1 MPTPKFECS
10 TNAAEQVRLATEDG
24 IFSGK
29 YLPGDPL
36 DERALM
42 KHFGVSRTPVREAIL
57 QLSAQGLVRVV
68 PRSGTYVARMS
79 IKELL
84 AMFEL
89 LSELEGACAKLAS
102 RRMSAEERQ
111 QLVET
116 LEESRACV
124 AEHDAEKYE
133 EANSRFHELLYA
145 GCLNKYLCE
154 QILTIRRR
162 TQIYRQAHFQDPRRI
177 EKSWK
182 DHRRVVDA
190 ILAGDEN
197 AACRAMI
204 DHIAIGGQ
212 EFAEF
217 IAHVPKRLLET

>member
-1 MPTPKFECS
+1 MPTPKFQCS
-10 TNAAEQVRLATEDG
+10 TNAAEQVRLETEDN
-24 IFSGK
+24 ICSGK
-29 YLPGDPL
+29 YLPGDSL

-42 KHFGVSRTPVREAIL
+42 EYFGVSRTPVREAIL
-57 QLSAQGLVRVV
+57 QLSAQGLVKIV
-68 PRSGTYVARMS
+68 PRSGTFVARMS

-102 RRMSAEERQ
+102 RRMSAEERRK
-111 QLVET
+111 LVES

-124 AEHDAEKYE
+124 AAHDAADYEK
-133 EANSRFHELLYA
+133 ANSQFHELLYA
-145 GCLNKYLCE
+145 GCLNKYLRE

-162 TQIYRQAHFQDPRRI
+162 TQIYRQAHFHDPRRI
-177 EKSWK
+177 EKSWN

-190 ILAGDEN
+190 ILAGDEDG
-197 AACRAMI
+197 ACRAMI
-204 DHIAIGGQ
+204 EHIAIGGQ

-217 IAHVPKRLLET
+217 IAHVPNRLLEP